1 MESDRGMGNEK
12 VDARLKVSQAHQ
24 CAYRTAVLRLALL
37 EQLGGHDAV
46 QWGHNWSILR
56 KQREGVELSFGRWR
70 GQNAKAD
77 LVVGADGIRSSV
89 RKILIGDDIPLRY
102 LDCIVI
108 LGICLERSRRC

>member
-1 MESDRGMGNEK
+1 MGNEK

-70 GQNAKAD
+70 GQECQ
-77 LVVGADGIRSSV
+77 GRSCSW
-89 RKILIGDDIPLRY
+89 
-102 LDCIVI
+102 
-108 LGICLERSRRC
+108 SRWYSQFSAEDTDW